1 MARITWLRLI
11 FSAVAL
17 ALAVVAFL
25 AFAPTQLGGQTSY
38 IIVNGNSM
46 EPVYERGD
54 LVLVRNS
61 DQYQVGDIIAYQHPD
76 IGPVIHRIIDV
87 RDGLYLMQGDNNDW
101 RDSYLPAQSEVLGE
115 EWIHVPGVGSFLGRL
130 RAPLP
135 MAALAVVLGVLA
147 VVSFTGSDDQQRRP
161 GRVAGLLPALSGNKQ
176 NALTLLMALGFAACV
191 LAVFAF
197 TRGAENEVEQ
207 QIPYQHNGQF
217 NYRAEAP
224 AGIYDGEEVTTG
236 QPVFRQVTDE
246 VAFTYD
252 YSLSSDVLP
261 SGVEGVYTLEAVVS
275 DSNGWSR
282 TIPLQGETAF
292 SGGSFTTEA
301 LLDLDTVQEY
311 ISELGARTAV
321 PTRAFNLDIVA
332 SADVAGTLDGL
343 PFSDQ
348 IIQRIA
354 FNFDE
359 IQMQVDSPGPEDTDP
374 TADMT
379 PGSVARI
386 DVEPNTIPVFGRN
399 IEVGTARMVAA
410 GGIVIAVAG
419 ALALILSASG
429 NAAQRG
435 SKQIATQFGARMVT
449 VEDGGLERFKRIVN
463 VATIDDLARMAEQQ
477 DTMIFHAE
485 LPDGGHAYFV
495 RVGDI
500 NYRYQLED
508 LGEDRELDADAPAF
522 VWQRI
527 RGMVSR

>member
-1 MARITWLRLI
+1 MARTTWPRLV

-46 EPVYERGD
+46 EPVYKRGD
-54 LVLVRNS
+54 LVLVRDS
-61 DQYQVGDIIAYQHPD
+61 DQYQVGDIVAYQHPD

-87 RDGLYLMQGDNNDW
+87 QDGLYLMQGDNNDW
-101 RDSYLPAQSEVLGE
+101 RDSYRPAQSDVLGE
-115 EWIHVPGVGSFLGRL
+115 EWIHVPGVGAFLGRL

-147 VVSFTGSDDQQRRP
+147 VVSFSGSDDQKRQP
-161 GRVAGLLPALSGNKQ
+161 GRAGFLPALNGNKQ

-197 TRGAENEVEQ
+197 TRATDNEVEQ

-224 AGIYDGEEVTTG
+224 AGIYDGAEVTTG

-252 YSLSSDVLP
+252 YSLTSDVLP
-261 SGVEGVYTLEAVVS
+261 SGVEGTYTLDAIIS

-282 TIPLQGETAF
+282 TIPLQEQTAF
-292 SGGSFTTEA
+292 SGGSFTAEG
-301 LLDLDTVQEY
+301 LLDLDIVQDY
-311 ISELGARTAV
+311 INELSERTAV
-321 PTRAFNLDIVA
+321 PTRAFSLDIVA
-332 SADVAGTLDGL
+332 TADVAGAIDGL

-348 IIQRIA
+348 VVQQIG

-386 DVEPNTIPVFGRN
+386 DVEPNTIPVLGRN
-399 IEVGTARMVAA
+399 IEVGTARTVAV

-419 ALALILSASG
+419 ALALIISAS
-429 NAAQRG
+429 ASVAQRG
-435 SKQIATQFGARMVT
+435 SDRIALQFGERLVT

-485 LPDGGHAYFV
+485 TPDGGHAYFV

-500 NYRYQLED
+500 NYRYKLEERD
-508 LGEDRELDADAPAF
+508 GDHEIDADAPVF